1 MLAAVIEKMPG
12 VFYTHII
19 TMRYHLKIFTIIIA
33 LITFLALPAGC
44 GDTEQVEGALEKAA
58 IIDQLYLL
66 EPNSSFISEA
76 AGLLESYG
84 FAVDLW
90 QGSEIT
96 VDFYRK
102 LPSMGYKLIIFRV
115 HSGLLVNIQGGA
127 AKAIETTYLFT
138 AENYTTVRYITD
150 QLTDKVS
157 NALMSDRI
165 PLVFAVNS
173 AFIKGAEGRF
183 QDSVV
188 IMMGCESYYYED
200 MPKVF
205 IEKGASAYIGWSTVV
220 SLDYVDNAVLDLL
233 GNLFAANMPLAKGI
247 NQTMSD
253 LGRDPNFNAY
263 LKYYPPASGNHTVK
277 ELINNEIK

>member
-1 MLAAVIEKMPG
+1 
-12 VFYTHII
+12 
-19 TMRYHLKIFTIIIA
+19 MRYHLKIFTVILVLTA
-33 LITFLALPAGC
+33 VLAVPAGC

-138 AENYTTVRYITD
+138 FENIY
-150 QLTDKVS
+150 
-157 NALMSDRI
+157 
-165 PLVFAVNS
+165 PELVATFS
-173 AFIKGAEGRF
+173 PAEGGIINE
-183 QDSVV
+183 DTPT
-188 IMMGCESYYYED
+188 IIISYNVPEPLS
-200 MPKVF
+200 MPHLTQV
-205 IEKGASAYIGWSTVV
+205 
-220 SLDYVDNAVLDLL
+220 
-233 GNLFAANMPLAKGI
+233 
-247 NQTMSD
+247 
-253 LGRDPNFNAY
+253 R
-263 LKYYPPASGNHTVK
+263 
-277 ELINNEIK
+277 

>member
-1 MLAAVIEKMPG
+1 
-12 VFYTHII
+12 
-19 TMRYHLKIFTIIIA
+19 MRYHLKIFTVILVLTA
-33 LITFLALPAGC
+33 VLAVPAGC

-66 EPNSSFISEA
+66 EPNSSFIGEA

-115 HSGLLVNIQGGA
+115 HSGLLMNTQGGA
-127 AKAIETTYLFT
+127 AKAMETTYLFT

-157 NALMSDRI
+157 NALMSDKI

-183 QDSVV
+183 QDTVV